1 MNTYSDWNLQYIGGE
16 WREGNSTTMYE
27 NKNPYNDDIIST
39 IKLAN
44 KNDVQE
50 AYTAAQKA
58 QSEWESVNAF
68 QKAEVFEKAIAIMK
82 ARRDEICEL
91 LIKETGSTYAKASVE
106 LDFCISITREAAS
119 FPMRMVAEIVPSLIP
134 NKENRVFRRPVG
146 VVGVISPFNFPMY
159 LSMRS
164 VAPALAAGNGVVL
177 KPDKQTAIS
186 GGLLIAKIFEEAGLP
201 AGLLHVI
208 VASSSEI
215 EDSFTENPIPRV
227 ISFTGSTQTGL
238 HIAQVCARTMKKA
251 ALELGGNNPLLV
263 LEDADVE
270 RSVQSAIYGKFFHN
284 GQICMAINRIIVHES
299 IYETFVEQFVKA
311 ANMLKVGDPRDHS
324 NMIGP
329 LINKQAVE
337 RITETITK
345 AKQEGAQVV
354 LEGQINGNVM
364 SPFVLTSNTNDVA
377 TAQHEMFGP
386 VATIIPF
393 KTEQEGIAIAND
405 SPYGLSAAVHAG
417 SIEKGVQVAKQIVSG
432 MVHVNDQ
439 SVNDEPLIAFG
450 GEKMSGLGRF
460 GGKWSLEEFTT
471 LQWISTQ
478 NEPREYPF

>member
-1 MNTYSDWNLQYIGGE
+1 MNTYSNWSLQYIDGE
-16 WREGNSTTMYE
+16 WREGNSTTIYE
-27 NKNPYNDDIIST
+27 NRNPYNDEIVST

-44 KNDVQE
+44 KIDVQE
-50 AYTAAQKA
+50 AYAAAQKA
-58 QSEWESVNAF
+58 QPAWESVNAF
-68 QKAEVFEKAIAIMK
+68 HKAEVFENAVAIMK
-82 ARRDEICEL
+82 ARREEICEL

-106 LDFCISITREAAS
+106 LDFCISITREAAN
-119 FPMRMVAEIVPSLIP
+119 FPMQMSAEMVPSLFP
-134 NKENRVFRRPVG
+134 GKENRVYRRPVG

-164 VAPALAAGNGVVL
+164 VAPALAAGNSVVL
-177 KPDKQTAIS
+177 KPDEQTCIS
-186 GGLLIAKIFEEAGLP
+186 GGLLLAKIFEEAGLP
-201 AGLLHVI
+201 KGLLHVT
-208 VASSSEI
+208 VASISEI

-227 ISFTGSTQTGL
+227 ISFTGSTPAGL
-238 HIAQVCARTMKKA
+238 HIAQICARTMKKA

-270 RSVQSAIYGKFFHN
+270 RAVRSAIYGKFFHN
-284 GQICMAINRIIVHES
+284 GQICMAINRILVHER
-299 IYETFVEQFVKA
+299 IYQTFVDKLVEA
-311 ANMLKVGDPRDHS
+311 AKKIKVGDPRDHA

-329 LINKQAVE
+329 LINRKAVE
-337 RITETITK
+337 RITATITK
-345 AKQEGAQVV
+345 AKEEGAQVV
-354 LEGQINGNVM
+354 LEGHVDGNVM
-364 SPFVLTSNTNDVA
+364 SPFILTSNTNDVA

-386 VATIIPF
+386 VVTIIPF

>member
-1 MNTYSDWNLQYIGGE
+1 MNTYNNWNLQYIGGE
-16 WREGNSTTMYE
+16 WREGNSTTIYE
-27 NKNPYNDDIIST
+27 NKNPYNDEIVST
-39 IKLAN
+39 IKLAS
-44 KNDVQE
+44 KDDVQE
-50 AYTAAQKA
+50 AYAAAQKA
-58 QSEWESVNAF
+58 QPSWESINAF
-68 QKAEVFEKAIAIMK
+68 QKAEVFEKAVAIMK
-82 ARRDEICEL
+82 ARREEICEL

-119 FPMRMVAEIVPSLIP
+119 FPLQMGAEMVPSLIP
-134 NKENRVFRRPVG
+134 GKENRVDRRPVG

-164 VAPALAAGNGVVL
+164 VAPALAAGNSVVL
-177 KPDKQTAIS
+177 KPDEQTCIS
-186 GGLLIAKIFEEAGLP
+186 GGLLLAKIFEEAGLP
-201 AGLLHVI
+201 KGLLHVVI
-208 VASSSEI
+208 ASISEI

-227 ISFTGSTQTGL
+227 ISFTGSTPAGI
-238 HIAQVCARTMKKA
+238 HIAQICARTMKKA

-263 LEDADVE
+263 LEDADIE
-270 RSVQSAIYGKFFHN
+270 RAVRSAIYGKFFHN
-284 GQICMAINRIIVHES
+284 GQICMAINRILVHER
-299 IYETFVEQFVKA
+299 IYQTFVDNFVEA
-311 ANMLKVGDPRDHS
+311 AKKIKVGDPRDHS

-329 LINKQAVE
+329 LINRKSVE
-337 RITETITK
+337 RIMATIAK
-345 AKQEGAQVV
+345 AKEEGAQVV
-354 LEGQINGNVM
+354 LEGHVDGNVM
-364 SPFVLTSNTNDVA
+364 SPFILTSNTNNVA

-386 VATIIPF
+386 VVTIIPF